1 MRYQLDTDKYVMISC
16 QDVQWFF
23 STYKIE
29 QRRIADIRPTSLDY
43 MIRNLD
49 RYGIY
54 SLRHKKVLF
63 EATFTDVDYIDI
75 GDSTFFQVKCPQADG
90 KSIQKTLDS
99 NGQEVIGKQLE
110 VVEKNDL
117 TKQII
122 RDMLQVDTCE

>member
-29 QRRIADIRPTSLDY
+29 QRRVADIRPTSLDY

-63 EATFTDVDYIDI
+63 EARFTEVDYIDI
-75 GDSTFFQVKCPQADG
+75 GDSTFFQVEWFGAGRQRIK
-90 KSIQKTLDS
+90 KTLDTS
-99 NGQEVIGKQLE
+99 GREVIGKQLE